1 MYQENK
7 ARSYVKFSHSSN
19 EYKEY
24 LINYVLFSVTV
35 HINLHK
41 EVHNLRILA
50 VVSVYVCVRERE
62 KQRWYQFS
70 LNQWWFIGVF
80 TPSLHNFYNEVY
92 QEIILRC
99 IWIGDRWKHQFC

>member
-7 ARSYVKFSHSSN
+7 ARSYVKFSHSCN

-50 VVSVYVCVRERE
+50 EVSVYVCV
-62 KQRWYQFS
+62 
-70 LNQWWFIGVF
+70 
-80 TPSLHNFYNEVY
+80 
-92 QEIILRC
+92 
-99 IWIGDRWKHQFC
+99 

>member
-50 VVSVYVCVRERE
+50 EVSVCV
-62 KQRWYQFS
+62 
-70 LNQWWFIGVF
+70 
-80 TPSLHNFYNEVY
+80 
-92 QEIILRC
+92 
-99 IWIGDRWKHQFC
+99 

>member
-35 HINLHK
+35 HI
-41 EVHNLRILA
+41 
-50 VVSVYVCVRERE
+50 
-62 KQRWYQFS
+62 
-70 LNQWWFIGVF
+70 F
-80 TPSLHNFYNEVY
+80 TKRYT
-92 QEIILRC
+92 I
-99 IWIGDRWKHQFC
+99 

>member
-35 HINLHK
+35 HIFTKRYTIWGYLLKWVCMCVWERGKNRGDTNL
-41 EVHNLRILA
+41 V
-50 VVSVYVCVRERE
+50 
-62 KQRWYQFS
+62 
-70 LNQWWFIGVF
+70 
-80 TPSLHNFYNEVY
+80 
-92 QEIILRC
+92 
-99 IWIGDRWKHQFC
+99 